1 MKYAIEK
8 TVYIDKNEITEIKA
22 IEHDTKTRFINFKFV
37 GNNTAVDLTDCKVR
51 IYAKN
56 SRYIEIFNDLTV
68 LDARKGIAQLEL
80 TDKMLRPGITEYQLK
95 IMPVGGGQLSS
106 NTMQIVV
113 GKDLMKD
120 TAIESSNEY
129 KTFEN
134 ALNKIDTY
142 DTRLK
147 DIENNKN
154 LAFVGYGF
162 FNVGTDLNT
171 LVDNGA
177 YEITEMTHCIN
188 GITDNVY
195 NWGTLSVFNCNK
207 VNGTGQRITQVY
219 YPHVAQDGHRI
230 PYMRVRDGGNWTEW
244 SKITQGLTAADV
256 GALPIT
262 GGIVTG
268 STEFKTLCIP
278 IGTDPNKLTEIGV
291 GPTDTYLHNTKSDKY
306 LALKDDGRIIYDNKK
321 VLTDIQGSPLWQG
334 YHHMTGKETVTPSKK
349 LSDCNNGW
357 VLAWSDWDDGSEGQ
371 NWNVVYSYIP
381 KNTIFKNGNN
391 HLFSMATSNTQW
403 AIKALNIF
411 NDHIQGDD
419 VNRDNNANDVVIRA
433 VLEY

>member
-1 MKYAIEK
+1 MKYAIDK
-8 TVYIDKNEITEIKA
+8 TVYVDKDEITEVKA

-51 IYAKN
+51 VYAKN

-80 TDKMLRPGITEYQLK
+80 TDKMLRLGITEYQLK
-95 IMPVGGGQLSS
+95 IMPMGGGQLSS

-134 ALNKIDTY
+134 ALNKIDKY
-142 DTRLK
+142 DTRLLT
-147 DIENNKN
+147 IENNIN
-154 LAFVGYGF
+154 HAFIGHGVY
-162 FNVGTDLNT
+162 NAGTDLNT
-171 LVDNGA
+171 LVENGA
-177 YEITEMTHCIN
+177 YEISEITHCTN
-188 GITDNVY
+188 GITDDVY
-195 NWGTLSVFNCNK
+195 NWGTLTVFNCNK
-207 VNGTGQRITQVY
+207 VNGVGQRITQVY
-219 YPHVAQDGHRI
+219 YPHVNQDGHRI

-256 GALPIT
+256 GALPIA

-278 IGTDPNKLTEIGV
+278 IGTDPNKRTEIGV
-291 GPTDTYLHNTKSDKY
+291 GPNDTYLHNTKSDKY

-334 YHHMTGKETVTPSKK
+334 FHHMSDTETITPSKP
-349 LSDCNNGW
+349 LSQCNNGW
-357 VLAWSDWDDGSEGQ
+357 VLVWSDFDDGVGPQ
-371 NWNVVYSYIP
+371 NWNVCYSHIP
-381 KNTIFKNGNN
+381 KNTIFKGGQN
-391 HLFSMATSNTQW
+391 HTFPLSAGENSW
-403 AIKALNIF
+403 AIKTLYIYDTYFKGNKS
-411 NDHIQGDD
+411 
-419 VNRDNNANDVVIRA
+419 NREYNGNDVVIRA

>member
-80 TDKMLRPGITEYQLK
+80 TDKMLRPGVTEYQLK
-95 IMPVGGGQLSS
+95 IMPMGGGQLSS

-134 ALNKIDTY
+134 ALNKIDKY
-142 DTRLK
+142 DLRLK
-147 DIENNKN
+147 DIEDKWQDGNVKTRDSVLFENATLKADETLIYKNNKIYD
-154 LAFVGYGF
+154 AGHKP
-162 FNVGTDLNT
+162 T
-171 LVDNGA
+171 
-177 YEITEMTHCIN
+177 
-188 GITDNVY
+188 
-195 NWGTLSVFNCNK
+195 
-207 VNGTGQRITQVY
+207 
-219 YPHVAQDGHRI
+219 AQDIGASPSDHSHDDRYI
-230 PYMRVRDGGNWTEW
+230 K
-244 SKITQGLTAADV
+244 KI
-256 GALPIT
+256 I
-262 GGIVTG
+262 G
-268 STEFKTLCIP
+268 STNESLKFETKYIE
-278 IGTDPNKLTEIGV
+278 IGQDPNRLVEVGV
-291 GPTDTYLHNTKSDKY
+291 GPTDIYLHNTKSDKY
-306 LALKDDGRIIYDNKK
+306 LALKDDGRIVYDNKK

-334 YHHMTGKETVTPSKK
+334 FHHMSETEKVTPSKK

-357 VLAWSDWDDGSEGQ
+357 VLVWSDWDDGVGTQ
-371 NWNVVYSYIP
+371 DWNICYSHIP
-381 KNTIFKNGNN
+381 KNTIFKGGQ
-391 HLFSMATSNTQW
+391 NTTLPLTAGESTW
-403 AIKALNIF
+403 AIKTLYIYDTYF
-411 NDHIQGDD
+411 RGNDTNKKDG
-419 VNRDNNANDVVIRA
+419 NYDVVLRA